1 MKNYFFILILFFTSA
16 AYAADSKLKYIDEHC
31 IRAYKRVEALQQF
44 FYKFDGNLPAIKDS
58 KIKSIQFLLSQFRD
72 FQSSM
77 ATRKKAYGDL
87 YNDPDYY
94 QYLLQEKSTNLIKA
108 LEELNSKSSPAK
120 DKNLI
125 FSLPNVPSFG
135 DYQNPY
141 LKIKK
146 LVRIQNDVRDFFD
159 ELENSR
165 IRLDQLGQQHR
176 LNKSLENDPQ
186 SLGLIIGF
194 SKSSIIDVIEC
205 NLEYLE
211 AERIS
216 K

>member
-1 MKNYFFILILFFTSA
+1 MRHGSIDFEMEYGEFDTNDYNWNRITHFSNNYSAEIPDGLKEICKKLLNHVEENDLINKPDVENLNWERIEIDVDCDESTISVVHDYNY
-16 AYAADSKLKYIDEHC
+16 YAESDTESRTQSLEEYPEDE
-31 IRAYKRVEALQQF
+31 
-44 FYKFDGNLPAIKDS
+44 S
-58 KIKSIQFLLSQFRD
+58 
-72 FQSSM
+72 
-77 ATRKKAYGDL
+77 
-87 YNDPDYY
+87 
-94 QYLLQEKSTNLIKA
+94 LQE
-108 LEELNSKSSPAK
+108 
-120 DKNLI
+120 
-125 FSLPNVPSFG
+125 V
-135 DYQNPY
+135 
-141 LKIKK
+141 
-146 LVRIQNDVRDFFD
+146 FD